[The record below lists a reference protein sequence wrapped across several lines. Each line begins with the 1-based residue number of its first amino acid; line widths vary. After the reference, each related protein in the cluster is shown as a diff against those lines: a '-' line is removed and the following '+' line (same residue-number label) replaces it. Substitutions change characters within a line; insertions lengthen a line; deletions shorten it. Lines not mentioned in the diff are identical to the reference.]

1 VEAIKGQRTNNEIA
15 SGYGI
20 GPHQVTSR
28 QKQSLKQ
35 LPEIF
40 SNGRAR
46 NRQAEEEPRDK
57 LYQQSD
63 RLKVKPDPLKRV
75 ARLLRRVGLEAID
88 SKLRLSRGGS
98 VHQTRPGPLQGP
110 RIRRL
115 KQVWRT
121 TSCISGFGTGLSFR
135 RQSRTEKVALLS
147 R

>member
-1 VEAIKGQRTNNEIA
+1 VEAIKGQRTDNEIA

-63 RLKVKPDPLKRV
+63 RLKVKLDPLKRV

-115 KQVWRT
+115 RQVWRT
-121 TSCISGFGTGLSFR
+121 SIMYIRFRHGLVF
-135 RQSRTEKVALLS
+135 QAPITD
-147 R
+147 